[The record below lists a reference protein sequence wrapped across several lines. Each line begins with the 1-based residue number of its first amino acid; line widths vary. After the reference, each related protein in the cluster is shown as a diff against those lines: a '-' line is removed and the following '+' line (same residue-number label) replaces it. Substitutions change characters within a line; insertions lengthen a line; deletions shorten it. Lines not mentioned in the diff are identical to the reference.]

1 MLNRI
6 FDEMTCWGSVARPL
20 NMADYCQHHSWAR
33 NWKRNQLHTHTVTEE
48 ENGGRSAEHLE
59 QCWFVATSE
68 NGLVIYSLARR
79 DLQARGCWFVAR
91 CQRSPWRAVAV
102 RTAPAL
108 RIAQPPTHAAVR
120 QGWRNCRFSSWRY
133 LWCVYSVAWSRH
145 LAMTIWWSA
154 GAKHKGDSS

>member
-1 MLNRI
+1 MVTRCTMLNRI

-59 QCWFVATSE
+59 QCWFVAK
-68 NGLVIYSLARR
+68 
-79 DLQARGCWFVAR
+79 

-102 RTAPAL
+102 YCTGAHDRSPNPVPYA
-108 RIAQPPTHAAVR
+108 PPTHAAVR

-154 GAKHKGDSS
+154 GATHRGDSS